1 MEKNCLQIM
10 LDTQNKLQ
18 ERIGTSPL
26 TLPIR
31 ERMKFV
37 KEHSFWVIDEIHE
50 MVHELPF
57 MKHWSKKHDN
67 LTEEELELLIEAGK
81 KEFIDVLTFLMNVG
95 LGLGFTGEEMME
107 EYLAKNCENHRRQDT
122 GY

>member
-1 MEKNCLQIM
+1 MKNELQTM
-10 LDTQNKLQ
+10 LDTQLNLQ
-18 ERIGTSPL
+18 KKIGTNPL
-26 TLPIR
+26 LLPTK
-31 ERMKFV
+31 ERMAFC
-37 KEHSFWVIDEIHE
+37 KEHSFWVVDEIHE
-50 MVHELPF
+50 MVHELPY

-67 LTEEELELLIEAGK
+67 LTEEELQDLIVNGK

-107 EYLAKNCENHRRQDT
+107 EYLKKNNINHQRQNT